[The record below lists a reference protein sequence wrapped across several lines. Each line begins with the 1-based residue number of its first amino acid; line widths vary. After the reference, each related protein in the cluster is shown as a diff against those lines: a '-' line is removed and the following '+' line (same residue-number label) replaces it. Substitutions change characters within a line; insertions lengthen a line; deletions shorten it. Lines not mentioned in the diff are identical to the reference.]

1 MAFSRLDTQIP
12 PMGKQLLAALLWWLA
27 TSYFLEFGAGMYG
40 ISHGFGPILGFV
52 IVGAF
57 MAIGARGTILAK
69 LQPAGPRLP
78 PRRIARIPGT
88 QTPVDGRRVV
98 SPKG

>member
-1 MAFSRLDTQIP
+1 MRGRTDFPQ
-12 PMGKQLLAALLWWLA
+12 MGKQLLAALLWWLA
-27 TSYFLEFGAGMYG
+27 TSYVLEFGAGMYG

-57 MAIGARGTILAK
+57 VAIGARGTIAAR

-78 PRRIARIPGT
+78 PRRIARIPEP
-88 QTPVDGRRVV
+88 QAPVDGRRVV
-98 SPKG
+98 SPRS